1 MKTKITIFYYTS
13 ITSETIIWYDTYIS
27 EVNQQ
32 SVFFCTLYSTG
43 MNMIIF
49 RVHLLIMP
57 SIIQLNIS
65 K

>member
-32 SVFFCTLYSTG
+32 SVFFLH
-43 MNMIIF
+43 IIF
-49 RVHLLIMP
+49 NRNEHDHIPCTFVNNAINY
-57 SIIQLNIS
+57 SI
-65 K
+65 KHF